1 MIRNLN
7 LMALCLGAAVTAFA
21 ADPNVSTTPS
31 NQPLNAQIAS
41 EARSAH
47 KLASNVVETLKQK
60 NASLDSVHES
70 VSSIEKNVAEINR
83 LVAELESGRSAMNAK
98 QLAELDRLKTLSQT
112 MEVFFN
118 NKKQLAEAG
127 PENRQSVRSQAI
139 AVRQRAELIEK
150 AALKI
155 GG

>member
-21 ADPNVSTTPS
+21 ADPNIPTTPS
-31 NQPLNAQIAS
+31 GQPLSTQIAS

-60 NASLDSVHES
+60 NASLESVHES
-70 VSSIEKNVAEINR
+70 VSSIEKNITEINR
-83 LVAELESGRSAMNAK
+83 LVAELDGKRATMSPK
-98 QLAELDRLKTLSQT
+98 QIAELNRLKTLSET
-112 MEVFFN
+112 MQVFLN
-118 NKKQLAEAG
+118 NKKQMAEAG
-127 PENRQSVRSQAI
+127 AENRQMVRSQAM

-150 AALKI
+150 TALKI